1 MVNLFWLANALLVAL
16 WLFAFLVRYMH
27 SGRECSGD
35 FVVSKTEAS
44 HLLYVQGMFLRFT
57 SLLILFVLVLI
68 LAGHSLN
75 YYQKLTGGTQVDI
88 SLEI

>member
-1 MVNLFWLANALLVAL
+1 MVNLFWLSNGLLIIL
-16 WLFAFLVRYMH
+16 WIFAFIFRYMH

-35 FVVSKTEAS
+35 FVVSKSEAS

-75 YYQKLTGGTQVDI
+75 FYQKHTGGR
-88 SLEI
+88 